1 MRHLRIAG
9 AVEAEQFFLQQTVG
23 LGDALVLAQMLHP
36 AFDQKSLENATLLR
50 GIFEHAPGISAVAA
64 PLMLEARQRFEK
76 RFAVGGVDAIFD
88 GDQHRTAIVFDRLR
102 GQRCRP
108 MHRRRQIQ
116 ARAGLQFPTPGQ
128 RNRRHCTSGGEKV
141 RIGEPEQDCHPAP
154 RRAAE
159 RQAAE
164 KHGRI
169 EASPRARTQS
179 GNATWAETLK
189 VAKAPIQDVPAIA
202 LAASA
207 VIGSRA
213 RP

>member
-1 MRHLRIAG
+1 MRHLWIAG
-9 AVEAEQFFLQQTVG
+9 SVEAAYLLLDKAIG
-23 LGDALVLAQMLHP
+23 LGDALMLAQMLHP
-36 AFDQKSLENATLLR
+36 AFDEKGLDDAAPLR
-50 GIFEHAPGISAVAA
+50 IFKHALGIGAVAA
-64 PLMLEARQRFEK
+64 PPMLEARQRVEE
-76 RFAVGGVDAIFD
+76 RFAVGRVDAIFD
-88 GDQHRTAIVFDRLR
+88 GDQHRAAIVFDRLR
-102 GQRCRP
+102 GQGRRP

-141 RIGEPEQDCHPAP
+141 RIGKPDQDRRPAR

>member
-1 MRHLRIAG
+1 M
-9 AVEAEQFFLQQTVG
+9 
-23 LGDALVLAQMLHP
+23 
-36 AFDQKSLENATLLR
+36 
-50 GIFEHAPGISAVAA
+50 
-64 PLMLEARQRFEK
+64 
-76 RFAVGGVDAIFD
+76 
-88 GDQHRTAIVFDRLR
+88 
-102 GQRCRP
+102 
-108 MHRRRQIQ
+108 
-116 ARAGLQFPTPGQ
+116 
-128 RNRRHCTSGGEKV
+128 